1 MARDEQTNSEE
12 NASAGSRRKEG
23 SVKDLPEMALF
34 RIQKQ
39 GGGDLIRKFHLPYP
53 VDYISRSVIGTLPS
67 VPRTK
72 LDLRAANNE
81 RVSPSH
87 HGICSHSNGTRIR
100 KNYKIETSTNYI
112 KNAKQKRSI
121 ACASAVPNWWISDKA
136 KLAR

>member
-53 VDYISRSVIGTLPS
+53 VRLYKPPCNRNTAIRST
-67 VPRTK
+67 
-72 LDLRAANNE
+72 DE
-81 RVSPSH
+81 
-87 HGICSHSNGTRIR
+87 IR
-100 KNYKIETSTNYI
+100 FESS
-112 KNAKQKRSI
+112 Q
-121 ACASAVPNWWISDKA
+121 
-136 KLAR
+136 